1 MDLWLIIIAIGALTY
16 ATRLSF
22 ILVLGQ
28 MDVPLL
34 VRRAMRLV
42 PPAVLS
48 ALIFPDLLAHTG
60 RVDISVGNARLIA
73 GLIAILVAWRTKN
86 VFWTVGIGMGVLLGL
101 QTLLV

>member
-1 MDLWLIIIAIGALTY
+1 LGLLTY

-34 VRRAMRLV
+34 IRRAMRLV

-48 ALIFPDLLAHTG
+48 ALIVPDLLVSNGALTLSLTNPRLVAG
-60 RVDISVGNARLIA
+60 VVAVGI
-73 GLIAILVAWRTKN
+73 AWRTKN
-86 VFWTVGIGMGVLLGL
+86 IFWTVGVGMVVLLGL
-101 QTLLV
+101 QSIFR

>member
-1 MDLWLIIIAIGALTY
+1 MSLWLIIIAIGVLTY
-16 ATRLSF
+16 AIRLSF

-28 MDVPLL
+28 MEVPLL

-60 RVDISVGNARLIA
+60 SVDISPGNTRLIA
-73 GLIAILVAWRTKN
+73 GLVAILVAWRTKSI
-86 VFWTVGIGMGVLLGL
+86 FWTVGVGMV
-101 QTLLV
+101 TLFIQMRL